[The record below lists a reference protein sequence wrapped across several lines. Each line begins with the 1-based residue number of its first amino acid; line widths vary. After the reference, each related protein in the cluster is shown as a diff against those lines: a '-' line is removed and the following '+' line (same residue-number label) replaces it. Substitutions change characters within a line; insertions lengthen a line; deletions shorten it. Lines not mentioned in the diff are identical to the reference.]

1 MIFEKKEKYILT
13 NKELNKLLSSDYRL
27 SFGDLIDSD
36 GNFTI
41 SIKNDDKKCLLNKLN
56 IDDKKAKIRIFPSG
70 NSYLFNSN
78 NPFKVIIE
86 FNVEESSID
95 I

>member
-41 SIKNDDKKCLLNKLN
+41 SIKNDDK
-56 IDDKKAKIRIFPSG
+56 
-70 NSYLFNSN
+70 
-78 NPFKVIIE
+78 
-86 FNVEESSID
+86 
-95 I
+95 

>member
-41 SIKNDDKKCLLNKLN
+41 SIKNDDKKYLLNKLN

-78 NPFKVIIE
+78 NPFKIIIE

>member
-41 SIKNDDKKCLLNKLN
+41 SIKNDDKECLLNKLN

-78 NPFKVIIE
+78 NPFKIIIE
-86 FNVEESSID
+86 FNVEEVSID